1 MKKYLLSICCCF
13 LLWSCK
19 EIKILSNDNCLKC
32 SYQTVDEKITKEI
45 CDEDGNTIDKEES
58 YPYPLFFNLNDEVDY
73 VLYVTFPSEK
83 EHILSGIS
91 SIS

>member
-45 CDEDGNTIDKEES
+45 CDEDGNTIDKEEMREQMQMEADALGVELTCQS
-58 YPYPLFFNLNDEVDY
+58 N
-73 VLYVTFPSEK
+73 
-83 EHILSGIS
+83 
-91 SIS
+91 